1 MKGVMFDFSG
11 TLFRVESTAEW
22 LDGVLAD
29 AGQVLGAA
37 ERAGL
42 VRRLE
47 WFGAL
52 PGGVAPSEV
61 PAGLQ
66 ELVDTRDLTPELHRA
81 AYTGLTRAAELP
93 DGVSAEHLYDR
104 HMSPSAWAPYPDAGP
119 TLRELRRRG
128 IPVAVVS
135 NIGWDLRPVFREH
148 GLDPLV
154 DAYLLSYELGAQKP
168 DPRIFLAGCEA
179 LGLAPQDVLMVGDHL
194 EADGGA
200 TALGCAFHQVP
211 HLPVAERPA
220 ALSPLLDLLP
230 S

>member
-11 TLFRVESTAEW
+11 TLLRIESTEQW
-22 LDGVLAD
+22 LDGALAERGLVLAD
-29 AGQVLGAA
+29 A
-37 ERAGL
+37 ERAEL

-61 PAGLQ
+61 PAGLA

-81 AYTGLTRAAELP
+81 AYTGLTRAAGLP
-93 DGVSAEHLYDR
+93 EGLTADQLYDR
-104 HMSPSAWAPYPDAGP
+104 HMSTTAWAPYPDAEP

-135 NIGWDLRPVFREH
+135 NIGWDLRPVFRAH

-168 DPRIFLAGCEA
+168 DPRIFRAGCEA

-194 EADGGA
+194 AADGGA
-200 TALGCAFHQVP
+200 TALGCTFHQVP
-211 HLPVAERPA
+211 HLPVAARPA
-220 ALSPLLDLLP
+220 ALTPVLDLVGF
-230 S
+230 